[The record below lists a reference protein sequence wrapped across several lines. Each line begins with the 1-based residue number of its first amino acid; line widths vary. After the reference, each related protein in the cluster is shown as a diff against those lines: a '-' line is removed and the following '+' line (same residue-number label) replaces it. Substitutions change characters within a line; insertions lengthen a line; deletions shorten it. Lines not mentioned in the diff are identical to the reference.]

1 MKLSRYAYINL
12 SLKAYQDGTPMAIT
26 IFFQPSERRRG
37 AMDISISAA
46 RKQYT
51 GLPDKPKR
59 AEKAA

>member
-1 MKLSRYAYINL
+1 MVMDP
-12 SLKAYQDGTPMAIT
+12 LKAYEDGTPMTIT